1 MFSFD
6 AIRENKTNFPN
17 IYLGVVEED
26 NDPNKAGRVRVRILG
41 LHSDIKKQ
49 SEVEGIPIDELPW
62 AIPALPAFEGGT
74 SGLGIFSVPV
84 KGSWVALFMIGGDH
98 NYPVYFANIAAF
110 PKTKPDSSK
119 GFTDPSGKYPTKTG
133 EPDWNSN
140 ARNAGELI
148 KDTKDGKVETG
159 ISQYKADA
167 WDEPNSPYAT
177 VYPNNNVIEC
187 RDKGIVI
194 EMDSTPGAERYHI
207 YHKASGNYFEI
218 GPDGQTVYKSYG
230 NNFEINIQGKN
241 IFVKENSNIHI
252 EEDCDQNIV
261 GDSNTQIGGNSDI
274 MIEGNSMYNVDGKDT
289 LIVGGD
295 RSEDITGKETRT
307 VTGDVYETL
316 SSKLTINVT
325 GEVQINSNAKT
336 KIKGSSGVDIDGG
349 TGATYKV
356 VNTNSICPFIGMP
369 HPDGSTN
376 VKCSY

>member
-17 IYLGVVEED
+17 IYIGVVEED
-26 NDPNKAGRVRVRILG
+26 NDPNKAGRVRVRVLG
-41 LHSDIKKQ
+41 LHSENRKQ
-49 SEVEGIPIDELPW
+49 SDIDGIPIDELPW

-98 NYPVYFANIAAF
+98 NYPVYFANIAAY
-110 PKTKPDSSK
+110 PKSKPDSGK
-119 GFTDPSGKYPTKTG
+119 GFSDPSGKYPTKIG

-140 ARNAGELI
+140 ARNAGDLI
-148 KDTKDGKVETG
+148 KTTKDGKVQTG
-159 ISQYKADA
+159 VSQYKSGS
-167 WDEPNSPYAT
+167 WDEPNSPYAA

-187 RDKGIVI
+187 RNKGIVI

-207 YHKASGNYFEI
+207 YHKATGNYFEI

-241 IFVKENSNIHI
+241 IFVKENSNIHV
-252 EEDCDQNIV
+252 EEDFDQRVV
-261 GDSNTQIGGNSDI
+261 GDSNTQVEGNRDETIGGNSL
-274 MIEGNSMYNVDGKDT
+274 YNVDGKDGI
-289 LIVGGD
+289 IVGGD
-295 RSEDITGKETRT
+295 RSEDITGTETRKVGGDVTETLSGKLTVT
-307 VTGDVYETL
+307 VTG
-316 SSKLTINVT
+316 
-325 GEVQINSNAKT
+325 
-336 KIKGSSGVDIDGG
+336 KISVKGTNIDLDGG
-349 TGATYKV
+349 TGGVTGI
-356 VNTNSICPFIGMP
+356 VNMQSICPFLGSP